1 MKINKLAIYLTAF
14 TIGTTTLSG
23 CGKEFEY
30 EVTKDGEIK
39 ATNTISYSNL
49 SDDVFLTLEYD
60 DDTSVTYITDKWGSN
75 YYYFRYYDEISGKEI
90 FSLKYNVDQKEYN
103 AVDSSI
109 VSYDESKVNYFLTKY
124 GYLKEEY
131 TIDDVSKYLEEYKTN
146 YEKQKGKKL
155 EKGKK

>member
-1 MKINKLAIYLTAF
+1 MKVNKLAIYLTAL

-60 DDTSVTYITDKWGSN
+60 DDTTVTYITNKWYTSRSTDSTD
-75 YYYFRYYDEISGKEI
+75 YYEYDDEMSGKGI
-90 FSLKYNVDQKEYN
+90 FSLGYDKDHEEYKIADPSIASFNESMVD
-103 AVDSSI
+103 
-109 VSYDESKVNYFLTKY
+109 YFLTKY
-124 GYLKEEY
+124 GYREFP
-131 TIDDVSKYLEEYKTN
+131 
-146 YEKQKGKKL
+146 KKNL
-155 EKGKK
+155 PLME